1 MQNGKTAIV
10 TGASGGIG
18 AAIVR
23 KLAADGYNVAIL
35 YGGNR
40 EKAEAVKQS
49 VLDNTDVKAEIF
61 ACDVADAAQ
70 CKAVVA
76 EIIAAFGSI
85 EVLVNN
91 AGITRDNLILT
102 MREEEF
108 DAVINTNLK
117 GCFHMI
123 QSCCKHFL
131 RKKYG
136 KIINIASVSG
146 LLGTAGQANYAASK
160 AGLIAMTKTAARE
173 LAGKNICCNAVAP
186 GFIET
191 AMTQDLK
198 NREQYLNSIPLKRAG
213 QPEDV
218 ANTVAFLASDASDYI
233 TGTVIRVD
241 GGLAI

>member
-1 MQNGKTAIV
+1 
-10 TGASGGIG
+10 
-18 AAIVR
+18 
-23 KLAADGYNVAIL
+23 
-35 YGGNR
+35 
-40 EKAEAVKQS
+40 
-49 VLDNTDVKAEIF
+49 
-61 ACDVADAAQ
+61 
-70 CKAVVA
+70 
-76 EIIAAFGSI
+76 
-85 EVLVNN
+85 
-91 AGITRDNLILT
+91 
-102 MREEEF
+102 
-108 DAVINTNLK
+108 
-117 GCFHMI
+117 MI